1 MPTPN
6 SVSAHSASPG
16 PLPPKPARRI
26 ADLPGPRG
34 LPFLGNALEFRSPT
48 LHLALE
54 AWAVQYGPF
63 YQLRAAGRRIL
74 VISDHQVVASVLR
87 DRPAAFSRTA
97 RLREI
102 GEEMGLQ
109 PGLFSAEGDDWMR
122 QRRMVMAGFDPG
134 HVRAY
139 YPALVKVAQR
149 LVKRWADAAL
159 AQESIVLQSDLMRY
173 TVDTIAG
180 LAFGA
185 EVDTLGAGGD
195 VIQQHLDKV
204 FPALFRRITAPIP
217 TWRLFPSRADR
228 ALARSMVEVNKAVD
242 GFIAQ
247 ARLRMQAEPQ
257 RHAQPHNLLEA
268 MLAAADRPDSGL
280 SDAQV
285 AGNVMT
291 MLLAGEDTTANTIA
305 WMIYLLWTHPQALDR
320 ARTEVRAMVRDGQRP
335 TMDEVAG
342 LEFIEACIHETMRL
356 KPVGPQLP
364 LQANADVVA
373 GDVQVPKGTI
383 VINLLRRDSVREE
396 WVPRAAHFEPE
407 RWLQAN
413 NPAKRLSTPFGAG
426 PRICPGRYLAMLEM
440 KIAMTVLL
448 GHFDIEFVGTA
459 DGQAPLERLAFAMMP
474 VGLLMRL
481 RTRTQSVS
489 PRL

>member
-1 MPTPN
+1 MPAPHPAPAAKAAVTP
-6 SVSAHSASPG
+6 AA
-16 PLPPKPARRI
+16 LRRI
-26 ADLPGPRG
+26 ADLPGPKG
-34 LPFLGNALEFRSPT
+34 LPLLGNALQFRSPS
-48 LHLALE
+48 LHLELE
-54 AWAVQYGPF
+54 AWAAQYGSY

-74 VISDHQVVASVLR
+74 VVSDHLVVAAVLR

-102 GEEMGLQ
+102 GQEMGLK
-109 PGLFSAEGDDWMR
+109 PGVFSAEGEDWMR

-149 LVKRWADAAL
+149 LVTRWTQAAHR
-159 AQESIVLQSDLMRY
+159 QETIVLQSDLMRY

-185 EVDTLGAGGD
+185 EVDTLGADGD

-217 TWRLFPSRADR
+217 LWRIFPSRADR
-228 ALARSMVEVNKAVD
+228 ALVRSMVEVNKAVD
-242 GFIAQ
+242 NFIAQ
-247 ARLRMQAEPQ
+247 ARLQMQAEPQ
-257 RHAQPHNLLEA
+257 RYTQPQNLLEA

-305 WMIYLLWTHPQALDR
+305 WMIYLLWTHPEALAKACD
-320 ARTEVRAMVRDGQRP
+320 EVRSKVRDCQQP
-335 TMDEVAG
+335 SMDEVAD

-364 LQANADVVA
+364 LQANADVLV
-373 GDVQVPKGTI
+373 GDVQVPRGTI
-383 VINLLRRDSVREE
+383 VINLLRRDSVREDL
-396 WVPRAAHFEPE
+396 VPQASRFEPE
-407 RWLQAN
+407 RWLQSD
-413 NPAKRLSTPFGAG
+413 NPAKRSSTPFGAG

-448 GHFDIEFVGTA
+448 GHFDIDYVGTA
-459 DGQAPLERLAFAMMP
+459 DGHPPQERLSFAMMP
-474 VGLLMRL
+474 VGLQMRL
-481 RTRTQSVS
+481 RTRVQATN
-489 PRL
+489 PTE

>member
-1 MPTPN
+1 MPAPN
-6 SVSAHSASPG
+6 SLPASP
-16 PLPPKPARRI
+16 LALTPKPARQI

-34 LPFLGNALEFRSPT
+34 LPLLGNALAFRSPT

-54 AWAVQYGPF
+54 AWAVQYGPY

-74 VISDHQVVASVLR
+74 VLSDHQVVAAVLR

-102 GEEMGLQ
+102 GQEMGLQ
-109 PGLFSAEGDDWMR
+109 PGLFSAEGEDWMR

-139 YPALVKVAQR
+139 YPALLKVAQR
-149 LVKRWADAAL
+149 LVQRWTHAAL
-159 AQESIVLQSDLMRY
+159 RQETIVLQSDLMRY

-185 EVDTLGAGGD
+185 EVDTLGSDGD

-217 TWRLFPSRADR
+217 LWRIFPSRADR

-242 GFIAQ
+242 GFISQ

-257 RHAQPHNLLEA
+257 RHTQPQNLLEA
-268 MLAAADRPDSGL
+268 MLATADRPDSGL

-305 WMIYLLWTHPQALDR
+305 WMIHLLWTHPQALAR
-320 ARTEVRAMVRDGQRP
+320 ACDEVRSKVRDCQQAS
-335 TMDEVAG
+335 MDEIAD
-342 LEFIEACIHETMRL
+342 LDFIDACIHETMRL

-364 LQANADVVA
+364 LQANADVVV
-373 GDVQVPKGTI
+373 GDVKVPKGTI
-383 VINLLRRDSVREE
+383 VINLLRRDSVREDL
-396 WVPRAAHFEPE
+396 VPQAACFEPE

-426 PRICPGRYLAMLEM
+426 SRICPGRYLAMLEM
-440 KIAMTVLL
+440 KIAMTALL

-459 DGQAPLERLAFAMMP
+459 DGQAPRERLAFAMMP

-481 RTRTQSVS
+481 RTRTQAKS
-489 PRL
+489 PTL

>member
-1 MPTPN
+1 MPAPHPAPAAKAAVTP
-6 SVSAHSASPG
+6 AA
-16 PLPPKPARRI
+16 LRRI
-26 ADLPGPRG
+26 ADLPGPKG
-34 LPFLGNALEFRSPT
+34 LPLLGNALQFRSPS
-48 LHLALE
+48 LHLELE
-54 AWAVQYGPF
+54 AWAAQYGSY

-74 VISDHQVVASVLR
+74 VVSDHQVVASVLR

-102 GEEMGLQ
+102 GQEMGLK
-109 PGLFSAEGDDWMR
+109 PGVFSAEGEDWMR

-149 LVKRWADAAL
+149 LVTRWIQAAHR
-159 AQESIVLQSDLMRY
+159 QETIVLQSDLMRY

-185 EVDTLGAGGD
+185 EVDTLGADGD

-217 TWRLFPSRADR
+217 LWRIFPSRADR
-228 ALARSMVEVNKAVD
+228 ALVRSMVEVNKAVD
-242 GFIAQ
+242 NFIAQ
-247 ARLRMQAEPQ
+247 ARLQMQAEPQ
-257 RHAQPHNLLEA
+257 RYTQPQNLLEA

-305 WMIYLLWTHPQALDR
+305 WMIYLLWTHPEALAKACD
-320 ARTEVRAMVRDGQRP
+320 EVRSKVRDCQQP
-335 TMDEVAG
+335 SMDEVAD

-364 LQANADVVA
+364 LQANADVLV
-373 GDVQVPKGTI
+373 GDVQVPRGTI
-383 VINLLRRDSVREE
+383 VINLLRRDSVREDL
-396 WVPRAAHFEPE
+396 VPRASRFEPE
-407 RWLQAN
+407 RWLQSD
-413 NPAKRLSTPFGAG
+413 NPAKRSSTPFGAG

-448 GHFDIEFVGTA
+448 GHFDIDYVGTA
-459 DGQAPLERLAFAMMP
+459 DGRPPQERLSFAMMP
-474 VGLLMRL
+474 VGLQMRL
-481 RTRTQSVS
+481 RTRVQATN
-489 PRL
+489 PTE

>member
-1 MPTPN
+1 MPAPHPD
-6 SVSAHSASPG
+6 SAAHAAAATQA
-16 PLPPKPARRI
+16 LRRI
-26 ADLPGPRG
+26 ADLPGPKG
-34 LPFLGNALEFRSPT
+34 LPFLGNALQFRSPS
-48 LHLALE
+48 LHLELE
-54 AWAVQYGPF
+54 AWAAQYGPY

-74 VISDHQVVASVLR
+74 VLSDHQVVASVLR
-87 DRPAAFSRTA
+87 NRPGAFSRTA

-102 GEEMGLQ
+102 GQEMGLQ
-109 PGLFSAEGDDWMR
+109 PGVFSAEGEDWMR

-149 LVKRWADAAL
+149 LVKRWTHAAQR
-159 AQESIVLQSDLMRY
+159 QETIVLQSDLMRY

-185 EVDTLGAGGD
+185 EVDTLGSDGD

-217 TWRLFPSRADR
+217 LWRLFPSRADR

-247 ARLRMQAEPQ
+247 ARSRMQAEPQ
-257 RHAQPHNLLEA
+257 RHTQPHNLLEA

-280 SDAQV
+280 TDAQV

-305 WMIYLLWTHPQALDR
+305 WMIHLLWTHPQALDR
-320 ARTEVRAMVRDGQRP
+320 ARTEVRTKVQDCQRP
-335 TMDEVAG
+335 TMEEVAS

-364 LQANADVVA
+364 LQANADVLV
-373 GDVQVPKGTI
+373 GDVQVPRGTI
-383 VINLLRRDSVREE
+383 VINLLRRDSVREDL
-396 WVPRAAHFEPE
+396 VPQASRFEPE
-407 RWLQAN
+407 RWLQSD
-413 NPAKRLSTPFGAG
+413 NPAKRSSTPFGAG

-440 KIAMTVLL
+440 KIAMTALL

-459 DGQAPLERLAFAMMP
+459 DGQPPKERLSFAMMP

-481 RTRTQSVS
+481 RNRMQSVS
-489 PRL
+489 PTL

>member
-6 SVSAHSASPG
+6 RVSTPPASPA
-16 PLPPKPARRI
+16 PLTPKPARRI

-54 AWAVQYGPF
+54 AWAVQYGPY

-74 VISDHQVVASVLR
+74 VLSDHQVVASVLR
-87 DRPAAFSRTA
+87 NRPAAFSRTA

-102 GEEMGLQ
+102 GQEMGLQ
-109 PGLFSAEGDDWMR
+109 PGLFSAEGEDWMR

-139 YPALVKVAQR
+139 YPALLTVAQR
-149 LVKRWADAAL
+149 LIKRWTDAAL
-159 AQESIVLQSDLMRY
+159 RQETIVLQSDLMRY

-185 EVDTLGAGGD
+185 EVDTLGSDGD

-217 TWRLFPSRADR
+217 LWRLFPSRADR

-247 ARLRMQAEPQ
+247 ARSRMQAEPQ
-257 RHAQPHNLLEA
+257 RHTQPHNLLEA

-280 SDAQV
+280 TDAKV

-305 WMIYLLWTHPQALDR
+305 WMIHLLWTHPQALDR
-320 ARTEVRAMVRDGQRP
+320 ARTEVRTKVQDCQRP
-335 TMDEVAG
+335 TMEEVAS

-364 LQANADVVA
+364 LQANADVLV
-373 GDVQVPKGTI
+373 GDVQVPRGTI
-383 VINLLRRDSVREE
+383 VINLLRRDSVRDDL
-396 WVPRAAHFEPE
+396 VPQASRFEPE
-407 RWLQAN
+407 RWLQSD
-413 NPAKRLSTPFGAG
+413 NPAKRSSTPFGAG

-440 KIAMTVLL
+440 KIAMTALL

-459 DGQAPLERLAFAMMP
+459 DGQPPKERLSFAMMP
-474 VGLLMRL
+474 VGLQMRL
-481 RTRTQSVS
+481 RNRMQSVS
-489 PRL
+489 PTL

>member
-1 MPTPN
+1 MPAPHPAPAAKAAVTP
-6 SVSAHSASPG
+6 AA
-16 PLPPKPARRI
+16 LRRI
-26 ADLPGPRG
+26 ADLPGPKG
-34 LPFLGNALEFRSPT
+34 LPLLGNALQFRSPS
-48 LHLALE
+48 LHLELE
-54 AWAVQYGPF
+54 AWAAQYGSY

-74 VISDHQVVASVLR
+74 VVSDHQVVASVLR

-102 GEEMGLQ
+102 GQEMGLK
-109 PGLFSAEGDDWMR
+109 PGVFSAEGEDWMR

-149 LVKRWADAAL
+149 LVTRWTQAAHR
-159 AQESIVLQSDLMRY
+159 QETIVLQSDLMRY

-185 EVDTLGAGGD
+185 EVDTLGADGD

-217 TWRLFPSRADR
+217 LWRIFPSRADR
-228 ALARSMVEVNKAVD
+228 ALVRSMVEVNKAVD
-242 GFIAQ
+242 NFIAQ
-247 ARLRMQAEPQ
+247 ARLQMQAEPQ
-257 RHAQPHNLLEA
+257 RYTQPQNLLEA

-305 WMIYLLWTHPQALDR
+305 WMIYLLWTHPEALAKACD
-320 ARTEVRAMVRDGQRP
+320 EVRSKVRDCQQP
-335 TMDEVAG
+335 SMDEVAD

-364 LQANADVVA
+364 LQANADVLV
-373 GDVQVPKGTI
+373 GDVQVPRGTI
-383 VINLLRRDSVREE
+383 VINLLRRDSVREDL
-396 WVPRAAHFEPE
+396 VPQASRFEPE
-407 RWLQAN
+407 RWLQSD
-413 NPAKRLSTPFGAG
+413 NPAKRSSTPFGAG

-448 GHFDIEFVGTA
+448 GHFDIDYVGTA
-459 DGQAPLERLAFAMMP
+459 DGRPPQERLSFAMMP
-474 VGLLMRL
+474 VGLQMRL
-481 RTRTQSVS
+481 RTRVQTTN
-489 PRL
+489 PTE

>member
-1 MPTPN
+1 MPAPHPD
-6 SVSAHSASPG
+6 SAAHAAAATQA
-16 PLPPKPARRI
+16 LRRI
-26 ADLPGPRG
+26 ADLPGPKG
-34 LPFLGNALEFRSPT
+34 LPFLGNALQFRSPS
-48 LHLALE
+48 LHLELE
-54 AWAVQYGPF
+54 AWAAQYGPY

-74 VISDHQVVASVLR
+74 VLSDHQVVASVLR
-87 DRPAAFSRTA
+87 NRPGAFSRTA

-102 GEEMGLQ
+102 GQEMGLQ
-109 PGLFSAEGDDWMR
+109 PGVFSAEGEDWMR

-149 LVKRWADAAL
+149 LAKRWTHAAQR
-159 AQESIVLQSDLMRY
+159 QETIVLQSDLMRY

-185 EVDTLGAGGD
+185 EVDTLGADGD

-217 TWRLFPSRADR
+217 LWRIFPSRADR
-228 ALARSMVEVNKAVD
+228 ALVRSMVEVNKAVD
-242 GFIAQ
+242 NFIAQ

-257 RHAQPHNLLEA
+257 RYTQPQNLLEA

-305 WMIYLLWTHPQALDR
+305 WMIYLLWIHPQALAKACD
-320 ARTEVRAMVRDGQRP
+320 EVRSKVRDCQQP
-335 TMDEVAG
+335 SMDEVAD

-364 LQANADVVA
+364 LQANADVLV
-373 GDVQVPKGTI
+373 GDVQVPRGTI
-383 VINLLRRDSVREE
+383 VINLLRRDSVREDL
-396 WVPRAAHFEPE
+396 VPRASRFEPE
-407 RWLQAN
+407 RWLQSD
-413 NPAKRLSTPFGAG
+413 NPAKRSSTPFGAG

-440 KIAMTVLL
+440 KIAMTALL

-459 DGQAPLERLAFAMMP
+459 DGQP
-474 VGLLMRL
+474 
-481 RTRTQSVS
+481 
-489 PRL
+489 PR

>member
-1 MPTPN
+1 MPAPHPD
-6 SVSAHSASPG
+6 SAAHAAAATQA
-16 PLPPKPARRI
+16 LRRI
-26 ADLPGPRG
+26 ADLPGPKG
-34 LPFLGNALEFRSPT
+34 LPFLGNALQFRSPS
-48 LHLALE
+48 LHLELE
-54 AWAVQYGPF
+54 AWAAQYGPY

-74 VISDHQVVASVLR
+74 VLSDHQVVASVLR
-87 DRPAAFSRTA
+87 DRPGAFSRTA

-102 GEEMGLQ
+102 GQEMGLQ
-109 PGLFSAEGDDWMR
+109 PGVFSAEGEDWMR

-149 LVKRWADAAL
+149 LVKRWTHAAQR
-159 AQESIVLQSDLMRY
+159 QETIVLQSDLMRY

-185 EVDTLGAGGD
+185 EVDTLGAEGD

-217 TWRLFPSRADR
+217 LWRIFPSRADR
-228 ALARSMVEVNKAVD
+228 ALVRSMVEVNKAVD
-242 GFIAQ
+242 NFIAQ
-247 ARLRMQAEPQ
+247 ARLQMQAEPQ
-257 RHAQPHNLLEA
+257 RYTQPQNLLEA

-305 WMIYLLWTHPQALDR
+305 WMIYLLWTHPEALAKACD
-320 ARTEVRAMVRDGQRP
+320 EVRSKVRDCQQP
-335 TMDEVAG
+335 SMDEVAD

-364 LQANADVVA
+364 LQANADVLV
-373 GDVQVPKGTI
+373 GDVQVPRGTI
-383 VINLLRRDSVREE
+383 VINLLRRDSVREDL
-396 WVPRAAHFEPE
+396 VPRASRFEPE
-407 RWLQAN
+407 RWLQSD
-413 NPAKRLSTPFGAG
+413 NPAKRSSTPFGAG

-448 GHFDIEFVGTA
+448 GHFDIDYVGTA
-459 DGQAPLERLAFAMMP
+459 DGRPPQERLSFAMMP
-474 VGLLMRL
+474 VGLQMRL
-481 RTRTQSVS
+481 RTRVQATN
-489 PRL
+489 PTE

>member
-6 SVSAHSASPG
+6 PVSTPPASPA
-16 PLPPKPARRI
+16 PLTPKPARRI

-54 AWAVQYGPF
+54 DWAVQYGPY

-74 VISDHQVVASVLR
+74 VLSDHQVVASVLR

-102 GEEMGLQ
+102 GQEMGLQ
-109 PGLFSAEGDDWMR
+109 PGVFSAEGEDWMR

-139 YPALVKVAQR
+139 YPALLTVAQR
-149 LVKRWADAAL
+149 LIKRWTDAAL
-159 AQESIVLQSDLMRY
+159 RQETIVLQSDLMRY

-185 EVDTLGAGGD
+185 EVDTLGSDGD

-217 TWRLFPSRADR
+217 LWRLFPSRADR

-247 ARLRMQAEPQ
+247 ARSRMQAEPQ
-257 RHAQPHNLLEA
+257 RHTQPKNLLEA

-320 ARTEVRAMVRDGQRP
+320 ACTEVRTKVQDCQQP
-335 TMDEVAG
+335 TMQEMADLA
-342 LEFIEACIHETMRL
+342 FIEACIHETMRL

-364 LQANADVVA
+364 LQANADVVV
-373 GDVQVPKGTI
+373 GDVQVPRGTI
-383 VINLLRRDSVREE
+383 VINLLRRDSVREDL
-396 WVPRAAHFEPE
+396 VPQASRFEPE
-407 RWLQAN
+407 RWLQSD
-413 NPAKRLSTPFGAG
+413 NPAKRSSTPFGAG

-440 KIAMTVLL
+440 KIAMTALL

-459 DGQAPLERLAFAMMP
+459 DGQPPKERLSFAMMP

-489 PRL
+489 PTL

>member
-6 SVSAHSASPG
+6 APPASP
-16 PLPPKPARRI
+16 LAQTPKPARQI

-34 LPFLGNALEFRSPT
+34 LPLLGNALAFRSPT

-54 AWAVQYGPF
+54 AWAVQYGPY

-74 VISDHQVVASVLR
+74 VLSDHQVVASVLR
-87 DRPAAFSRTA
+87 DRPTAFSRTA

-102 GEEMGLQ
+102 GQEMGLQ

-139 YPALVKVAQR
+139 YPALLKVTQR
-149 LVKRWADAAL
+149 LVQRWTHAAL
-159 AQESIVLQSDLMRY
+159 RQETIVLQSDLMRY

-185 EVDTLGAGGD
+185 EVDTLGSDGD

-217 TWRLFPSRADR
+217 LWRIFPSRADR

-257 RHAQPHNLLEA
+257 RHTQPQNLLEA

-280 SDAQV
+280 SDTQV

-305 WMIYLLWTHPQALDR
+305 WMIYLLWTHPQALAR
-320 ARTEVRAMVRDGQRP
+320 ACDEVRSKVRDCQHAS
-335 TMDEVAG
+335 MDEVAD

-364 LQANADVVA
+364 LQANADVVV
-373 GDVQVPKGTI
+373 GDVKVPKGTI
-383 VINLLRRDSVREE
+383 VINLLRRDSVREDL
-396 WVPRAAHFEPE
+396 VPQAACFEPE

-426 PRICPGRYLAMLEM
+426 SRICPGRYLAMLEM
-440 KIAMTVLL
+440 KIAMTALL

-459 DGQAPLERLAFAMMP
+459 DGQAPRERLAFAMMP

-481 RTRTQSVS
+481 RTRTQAKS
-489 PRL
+489 PTL

>member
-6 SVSAHSASPG
+6 PVSTPPASPA
-16 PLPPKPARRI
+16 PLTPKPARRI

-54 AWAVQYGPF
+54 DWAVQYGPY

-74 VISDHQVVASVLR
+74 VLSDHQVVASVLR

-102 GEEMGLQ
+102 GQEMGLQ
-109 PGLFSAEGDDWMR
+109 PGVFSAEGEDWMR

-139 YPALVKVAQR
+139 YPALLTVAQR
-149 LVKRWADAAL
+149 LVQRWTEAARR
-159 AQESIVLQSDLMRY
+159 QETIVLQTDLMRY

-185 EVDTLGAGGD
+185 EVDTLGADGD

-247 ARLRMQAEPQ
+247 ARSRMQAEPQ
-257 RHAQPHNLLEA
+257 RHTQPKNLLEA

-320 ARTEVRAMVRDGQRP
+320 ACTEVRTKVQDCQQP
-335 TMDEVAG
+335 TMQEMADLA
-342 LEFIEACIHETMRL
+342 FIEACIHETMRL

-364 LQANADVVA
+364 LQANADVVV
-373 GDVQVPKGTI
+373 GDVQVPRGTI
-383 VINLLRRDSVREE
+383 VINLLRRDSVREDL
-396 WVPRAAHFEPE
+396 VPQASRFEPE
-407 RWLQAN
+407 RWLQSD
-413 NPAKRLSTPFGAG
+413 NPAKRSSTPFGAG

-440 KIAMTVLL
+440 KIAMTALL

-459 DGQAPLERLAFAMMP
+459 DGQPPKERLSFAMMP

-489 PRL
+489 PTL

>member
-6 SVSAHSASPG
+6 PASPT
-16 PLPPKPARRI
+16 PLTSKPARRI

-54 AWAVQYGPF
+54 AWAVQYGPY

-74 VISDHQVVASVLR
+74 VLSDHQVVASVLR
-87 DRPAAFSRTA
+87 NRPAAFSRTA

-102 GEEMGLQ
+102 GQEMGLQ
-109 PGLFSAEGDDWMR
+109 PGLFSAEGEDWMR

-139 YPALVKVAQR
+139 YPALLTVAQR
-149 LVKRWADAAL
+149 LIKRWTDAAL
-159 AQESIVLQSDLMRY
+159 RQETIVLQSDLMRY

-185 EVDTLGAGGD
+185 EVDTLGADGD

-217 TWRLFPSRADR
+217 LWRIFPSRADR
-228 ALARSMVEVNKAVD
+228 ALVRSMVEVNKAVD
-242 GFIAQ
+242 NFIAQ
-247 ARLRMQAEPQ
+247 ARLQMQAEPQ
-257 RHAQPHNLLEA
+257 RYTQPQNLLEA

-305 WMIYLLWTHPQALDR
+305 WMIYLLWTHPEALAKACD
-320 ARTEVRAMVRDGQRP
+320 EVRSKVRDCQQP
-335 TMDEVAG
+335 SMDEVAD

-364 LQANADVVA
+364 LQANADVLV
-373 GDVQVPKGTI
+373 GDVQVPRGTI
-383 VINLLRRDSVREE
+383 VINLLRRDSVREDL
-396 WVPRAAHFEPE
+396 VPRASRFEPE
-407 RWLQAN
+407 RWLQSD
-413 NPAKRLSTPFGAG
+413 NPAKRSSTPFGAG

-448 GHFDIEFVGTA
+448 GHFDIDYVGTA
-459 DGQAPLERLAFAMMP
+459 DGRPPQERLSFAMMP
-474 VGLLMRL
+474 VVLQMRL
-481 RTRTQSVS
+481 RTRVQATN
-489 PRL
+489 PTE

>member
-6 SVSAHSASPG
+6 PVSTPPASPT
-16 PLPPKPARRI
+16 PLTSKPARRI

-34 LPFLGNALEFRSPT
+34 LPFLGNALQFRSPT

-54 AWAVQYGPF
+54 DWAVQYGPY

-74 VISDHQVVASVLR
+74 VLSDHQVVASVLR
-87 DRPAAFSRTA
+87 NRPAAFSRTA

-102 GEEMGLQ
+102 GQEMGLQ
-109 PGLFSAEGDDWMR
+109 PGVFSAEGEDWMR

-149 LVKRWADAAL
+149 LVQRWTEAARR
-159 AQESIVLQSDLMRY
+159 QETIVLQSDLMRY

-185 EVDTLGAGGD
+185 EVDTLGADGD

-247 ARLRMQAEPQ
+247 ARSRMQAEPQ
-257 RHAQPHNLLEA
+257 RHTQPKNLLEA

-320 ARTEVRAMVRDGQRP
+320 ACTEVRTKVQDCQQP
-335 TMDEVAG
+335 TMQEMADLA
-342 LEFIEACIHETMRL
+342 FIEACIHETMRL

-364 LQANADVVA
+364 LQANADVVV
-373 GDVQVPKGTI
+373 GDVQVPRGTI
-383 VINLLRRDSVREE
+383 VINLLRRDSVREDL
-396 WVPRAAHFEPE
+396 VPQASRFEPE
-407 RWLQAN
+407 RWLQSD
-413 NPAKRLSTPFGAG
+413 NPAKRSSTPFGAG

-459 DGQAPLERLAFAMMP
+459 DGQPPKERLSFAMMP

-489 PRL
+489 PTL

>member
-1 MPTPN
+1 MPAPHPAPAAKAAVTP
-6 SVSAHSASPG
+6 AA
-16 PLPPKPARRI
+16 LRRI
-26 ADLPGPRG
+26 ADLPGPKG
-34 LPFLGNALEFRSPT
+34 LPLLGNALQFRSPS
-48 LHLALE
+48 LHLELE
-54 AWAVQYGPF
+54 AWAAQYGSY

-74 VISDHQVVASVLR
+74 VVSDHQVVASVLR

-102 GEEMGLQ
+102 GQEMGLK
-109 PGLFSAEGDDWMR
+109 PGVFSAEGEDWMR

-149 LVKRWADAAL
+149 LVTRWTQAARL
-159 AQESIVLQSDLMRY
+159 QETIVLQSDLMRY

-185 EVDTLGAGGD
+185 EVDTLGADGD

-217 TWRLFPSRADR
+217 LWRIFPSRADR
-228 ALARSMVEVNKAVD
+228 ALVRSMVEVNKAVD
-242 GFIAQ
+242 NFIAQ
-247 ARLRMQAEPQ
+247 ARLQMQAEPQ
-257 RHAQPHNLLEA
+257 RYTQPQNLLEA

-305 WMIYLLWTHPQALDR
+305 WMIYLLWTHPEALAKACD
-320 ARTEVRAMVRDGQRP
+320 EVRSKVRDCQQP
-335 TMDEVAG
+335 SMDEVAD

-364 LQANADVVA
+364 LQANADVLV
-373 GDVQVPKGTI
+373 GDVQVPRGTI
-383 VINLLRRDSVREE
+383 VINLLRRDSVREDL
-396 WVPRAAHFEPE
+396 VPQASRFEPE
-407 RWLQAN
+407 RWLQSD
-413 NPAKRLSTPFGAG
+413 NPAKRSSTPFGAG

-448 GHFDIEFVGTA
+448 GHFDIDYVGTA
-459 DGQAPLERLAFAMMP
+459 DGHPPQERLSFAMMP
-474 VGLLMRL
+474 VGLQMRL
-481 RTRTQSVS
+481 RTRVQATN
-489 PRL
+489 PTE

>member
-1 MPTPN
+1 MPAP
-6 SVSAHSASPG
+6 HPD
-16 PLPPKPARRI
+16 PAARAAATIQAIRRI
-26 ADLPGPRG
+26 ADLPGPQG
-34 LPFLGNALEFRSPT
+34 LPFLGNALQFRSPT
-48 LHLALE
+48 LHLELE
-54 AWAVQYGPF
+54 AWAAQYGPY

-74 VISDHQVVASVLR
+74 VLSDHQVVASVLR
-87 DRPAAFSRTA
+87 DRPGAFSRTA

-102 GEEMGLQ
+102 GQEMGLQ
-109 PGLFSAEGDDWMR
+109 PGVFSAEGEDWMR

-139 YPALVKVAQR
+139 YPTLVKVAQR
-149 LVKRWADAAL
+149 LVKRWTQAASG
-159 AQESIVLQSDLMRY
+159 QETIVLQSDLMRY

-185 EVDTLGAGGD
+185 EVDTLGSDGD
-195 VIQQHLDKV
+195 VIQQHLDKI

-217 TWRLFPSRADR
+217 LWRIFPSRADR
-228 ALARSMVEVNKAVD
+228 ALARSMLEVNKAVD
-242 GFIAQ
+242 SFIAQ

-257 RHAQPHNLLEA
+257 RHVHPHNLLEA

-280 SDAQV
+280 TDAQV

-291 MLLAGEDTTANTIA
+291 MLLAGEDTTANTIT
-305 WMIYLLWTHPQALDR
+305 WMIYLLWTHPQALAR
-320 ARTEVRAMVRDGQRP
+320 ACDEVRNKVRDCQQA
-335 TMDEVAG
+335 TMEELAD

-364 LQANADVVA
+364 LQANADVLV

-383 VINLLRRDSVREE
+383 VINLLRVDSVREGL
-396 WVPRAAHFEPE
+396 VPQAAQFAPE
-407 RWLQAN
+407 RWLQPG

-459 DGQAPLERLAFAMMP
+459 DGQAPQERLSFAMMP
-474 VGLLMRL
+474 VGLQMRL
-481 RTRTQSVS
+481 RAKMQAQFSN
-489 PRL
+489 P

>member
-1 MPTPN
+1 MPAPHPAPAAKAAVTP
-6 SVSAHSASPG
+6 AA
-16 PLPPKPARRI
+16 LRRI
-26 ADLPGPRG
+26 ADLPGPKG
-34 LPFLGNALEFRSPT
+34 LPLLGNALQFRSPS
-48 LHLALE
+48 LHLELE
-54 AWAVQYGPF
+54 AWAAQYGSY

-74 VISDHQVVASVLR
+74 VVSDHQVVASVLR

-102 GEEMGLQ
+102 GQEMGLQ
-109 PGLFSAEGDDWMR
+109 PGVFSAEGEDWMR

-149 LVKRWADAAL
+149 LVTRWTQAAHR
-159 AQESIVLQSDLMRY
+159 QETIVLQSDLMRY

-185 EVDTLGAGGD
+185 EVDTLGADGD

-217 TWRLFPSRADR
+217 LWRIFPSRADR
-228 ALARSMVEVNKAVD
+228 ALVRSMVEVNKAVD
-242 GFIAQ
+242 NFIAQ
-247 ARLRMQAEPQ
+247 ARLQMQAEPQ
-257 RHAQPHNLLEA
+257 RYTQPQNLLEA

-305 WMIYLLWTHPQALDR
+305 WMIYLLWTHPEALAKACD
-320 ARTEVRAMVRDGQRP
+320 EVRSKVRDCQQP
-335 TMDEVAG
+335 SMDEVAD

-364 LQANADVVA
+364 LQANADVLV
-373 GDVQVPKGTI
+373 GDVQVPRGTI
-383 VINLLRRDSVREE
+383 VINLLRRDSVREDL
-396 WVPRAAHFEPE
+396 VPQASRFEPE
-407 RWLQAN
+407 RWLQSD
-413 NPAKRLSTPFGAG
+413 NPAKRSSTPFGAG

-448 GHFDIEFVGTA
+448 GHFDIDYVGTA
-459 DGQAPLERLAFAMMP
+459 DGRPPQERLSFAMMP
-474 VGLLMRL
+474 VGLQMRL
-481 RTRTQSVS
+481 RTRVQATN
-489 PRL
+489 PTE

>member
-1 MPTPN
+1 MPAPHPAPAAKAAVTP
-6 SVSAHSASPG
+6 AA
-16 PLPPKPARRI
+16 LRRI
-26 ADLPGPRG
+26 ADLPGPKG
-34 LPFLGNALEFRSPT
+34 LPLLGNALQFRSPS
-48 LHLALE
+48 LHLELE
-54 AWAVQYGPF
+54 AWAAQYGSY

-74 VISDHQVVASVLR
+74 VVSDHQVVASVLR

-102 GEEMGLQ
+102 GQEMGLK
-109 PGLFSAEGDDWMR
+109 PGVFSAEGEDWMR

-149 LVKRWADAAL
+149 LVTRWTQAARR
-159 AQESIVLQSDLMRY
+159 QETIVLQSDLMRY

-185 EVDTLGAGGD
+185 EVDTLGADGD

-217 TWRLFPSRADR
+217 LWRIFPSRADR
-228 ALARSMVEVNKAVD
+228 ALVRSMVEVNKAVD
-242 GFIAQ
+242 NFIAQ
-247 ARLRMQAEPQ
+247 ARLQMQAEPQ
-257 RHAQPHNLLEA
+257 RYTQPQNLLEA

-305 WMIYLLWTHPQALDR
+305 WMIYLLWTHPEALAKACD
-320 ARTEVRAMVRDGQRP
+320 EVRSKVRDCQQP
-335 TMDEVAG
+335 SMDEVAD

-364 LQANADVVA
+364 LQANADVLV
-373 GDVQVPKGTI
+373 GDVQVPRGTI
-383 VINLLRRDSVREE
+383 VINLLRRDSVREDL
-396 WVPRAAHFEPE
+396 VPRASRFEPE
-407 RWLQAN
+407 RWLQSD
-413 NPAKRLSTPFGAG
+413 NPAKRSSTPFGAG

-448 GHFDIEFVGTA
+448 GHFDIDYVGTA
-459 DGQAPLERLAFAMMP
+459 DGHPPQERLSFAMMP
-474 VGLLMRL
+474 VGLQMRL
-481 RTRTQSVS
+481 RTRMQATKPTQQA
-489 PRL
+489 L

>member
-1 MPTPN
+1 MPAPHPD
-6 SVSAHSASPG
+6 SAAHAAAAT
-16 PLPPKPARRI
+16 KAIRRI

-34 LPFLGNALEFRSPT
+34 LPFLGNALQFRSPS
-48 LHLALE
+48 LHLELE
-54 AWAVQYGPF
+54 AWAAQYGPY

-74 VISDHQVVASVLR
+74 VLSDHQVVASVLR
-87 DRPAAFSRTA
+87 DRPVAFSRTA

-102 GEEMGLQ
+102 GQEMGLQ
-109 PGLFSAEGDDWMR
+109 PGVFSAEGEDWMR

-149 LVKRWADAAL
+149 LVKRWTHAAQR
-159 AQESIVLQSDLMRY
+159 QETIVLQSDLMRY

-185 EVDTLGAGGD
+185 EVDTLGSDGD

-217 TWRLFPSRADR
+217 LWRIFPSRADR
-228 ALARSMVEVNKAVD
+228 ALARSMLEVNKAVES
-242 GFIAQ
+242 FIAQ
-247 ARLRMQAEPQ
+247 ARARMQAEPQ
-257 RHAQPHNLLEA
+257 RHTRPQNLLEA

-280 SDAQV
+280 TDTQV

-305 WMIYLLWTHPQALDR
+305 WMIYLLWTHPQALAR
-320 ARTEVRAMVRDGQRP
+320 ACDEVRNKVRDCQQP
-335 TMDEVAG
+335 TMDEVAD

-364 LQANADVVA
+364 LQANADVLV
-373 GDVQVPKGTI
+373 GGVQVPKGTI
-383 VINLLRRDSVREE
+383 VINLLRVDSVHEDL
-396 WVPRAAHFEPE
+396 VPQAAQFEPQ
-407 RWLQAN
+407 RWLDAN

-448 GHFDIEFVGTA
+448 GHFDIDYVGTA
-459 DGQAPLERLAFAMMP
+459 DGRAPQERLSFAMMP
-474 VGLLMRL
+474 VGLQMRL
-481 RTRTQSVS
+481 RAKKQMPSS
-489 PRL
+489 NP

>member
-1 MPTPN
+1 MPAPHPAPAAKAAVTP
-6 SVSAHSASPG
+6 AA
-16 PLPPKPARRI
+16 LRRI
-26 ADLPGPRG
+26 ADLPGPKG
-34 LPFLGNALEFRSPT
+34 LPLLGNALQFRSPS
-48 LHLALE
+48 LHLELE
-54 AWAVQYGPF
+54 AWAAQYGPY

-74 VISDHQVVASVLR
+74 VVSDHQVVASVLR

-102 GEEMGLQ
+102 GQEMGLQ
-109 PGLFSAEGDDWMR
+109 PGVFSAEGEDWMR

-149 LVKRWADAAL
+149 LVKRWTQAAQH
-159 AQESIVLQSDLMRY
+159 QETIVLQSDLMRY

-185 EVDTLGAGGD
+185 EVDTLGADGD

-217 TWRLFPSRADR
+217 LWRIFPSRADR

-242 GFIAQ
+242 NFIAQ

-257 RHAQPHNLLEA
+257 RHTQPQNLLEA

-305 WMIYLLWTHPQALDR
+305 WMIYLLWTHPEALAKACD
-320 ARTEVRAMVRDGQRP
+320 EVRSKVHDCQQP
-335 TMDEVAG
+335 SMDEVAD

-364 LQANADVVA
+364 LQANADVLV
-373 GDVQVPKGTI
+373 GDVQVPRGTI
-383 VINLLRRDSVREE
+383 VINLLRRDSVREDL
-396 WVPRAAHFEPE
+396 VPRASRFEPE
-407 RWLQAN
+407 RWLQSD
-413 NPAKRLSTPFGAG
+413 NPAKRSSTPFGAG

-440 KIAMTVLL
+440 KIAMTALL

-459 DGQAPLERLAFAMMP
+459 DGQPPRERLSFAMMP
-474 VGLLMRL
+474 VGLQMRL
-481 RTRTQSVS
+481 RTKMQAKLST
-489 PRL
+489 

>member
-1 MPTPN
+1 MPAPHPAPAAKAAVTP
-6 SVSAHSASPG
+6 AA
-16 PLPPKPARRI
+16 LRRI
-26 ADLPGPRG
+26 ADLPGPKG
-34 LPFLGNALEFRSPT
+34 LPLLGNALQFRSPS
-48 LHLALE
+48 LHLELE
-54 AWAVQYGPF
+54 AWAAQYGSY

-74 VISDHQVVASVLR
+74 VVSDHQVVASVLR

-102 GEEMGLQ
+102 GQEMGLK
-109 PGLFSAEGDDWMR
+109 PGVFSAEGEDWMR

-149 LVKRWADAAL
+149 LVTRWTQAAHR
-159 AQESIVLQSDLMRY
+159 QETIVLQSDLMRY

-185 EVDTLGAGGD
+185 EVDTLGADGD

-217 TWRLFPSRADR
+217 LWRIFPSRADR
-228 ALARSMVEVNKAVD
+228 ALVRSMVEVNKAVD
-242 GFIAQ
+242 NFIAQ
-247 ARLRMQAEPQ
+247 ARLQMQAEPQ
-257 RHAQPHNLLEA
+257 RYTQPQNLLEA

-305 WMIYLLWTHPQALDR
+305 WMIYLLWTHPEALAKACD
-320 ARTEVRAMVRDGQRP
+320 EVRSKVRDCQQP
-335 TMDEVAG
+335 SMDEVAD

-364 LQANADVVA
+364 LQANADVLV
-373 GDVQVPKGTI
+373 GDVQVPRGTI
-383 VINLLRRDSVREE
+383 VINLLRRDSVREDL
-396 WVPRAAHFEPE
+396 VPQASRFEPE
-407 RWLQAN
+407 RWLQSD
-413 NPAKRLSTPFGAG
+413 NPAKRSSTPFGAG

-448 GHFDIEFVGTA
+448 GHFDIDYVGTA
-459 DGQAPLERLAFAMMP
+459 DGHPPQERLSFAMMP
-474 VGLLMRL
+474 VGLQMRL
-481 RTRTQSVS
+481 RNRVQATNPTE
-489 PRL
+489 